1 MSEENH
7 RIKEGMQTI
16 AAGVFIIATLIGGV
30 WIISSE
36 LTQLKVTIM
45 GLKGDMKAMEISLGD
60 RIDQLTGEMKR
71 LKENIER
78 HDELS
83 RDELKALRERLAQVE
98 ALLNNRGDT
107 APRWDPKDSLENYS
121 PNPVNSS
128 DRVAKFENP
137 ISPLQA
143 SCPHCSY
150 SLA

>member
-36 LTQLKVTIM
+36 LTQLKVTII
-45 GLKGDMKAMEISLGD
+45 GLKGDMRAMKIGLEGHIG
-60 RIDQLTGEMKR
+60 QLAEEMKR

-98 ALLNNRGDT
+98 ALLNN
-107 APRWDPKDSLENYS
+107 
-121 PNPVNSS
+121 
-128 DRVAKFENP
+128 
-137 ISPLQA
+137 
-143 SCPHCSY
+143 
-150 SLA
+150 